1 MNKNVIITIKN
12 ICITVLIYL
21 LQFVVFPFLLPDCYP
36 NNNESTLIMF
46 VTFFVG
52 FILGF
57 CLITKKIRYWI
68 LPDIF
73 YCLMVLLYSGKGL
86 YGVGM
91 RGISLDGASPYYDF
105 SFALIWAAMAF
116 VMILLIQ
123 LIIVFLLWLKTKI
136 LKKQ

>member
-68 LPDIF
+68 LPHGSVIF
-73 YCLMVLLYSGKGL
+73 GKRTVRCGNAWN
-86 YGVGM
+86 
-91 RGISLDGASPYYDF
+91 IA
-105 SFALIWAAMAF
+105 
-116 VMILLIQ
+116 
-123 LIIVFLLWLKTKI
+123 
-136 LKKQ
+136 